1 MNFNFI
7 FNSVLI
13 PLKGHLAVNFIRRAS
28 SLLLLCLSADLAGA
42 QAPLGS
48 VQGHVQD
55 PTGAVVPS
63 AIVRLERAGTAV
75 ATINTD
81 AQGRFVFSAVPA
93 GIYRVSAWRNDFAR
107 QSREVRVVSGQ
118 AIPIDL
124 TLQPASFAEEVTV
137 MGAAIVGAEEIAERI
152 PGSVSLIDETTLAS
166 SHVRDFSEALRKA
179 PGVLVRDEEGFGL
192 RPNIGIRG
200 LNPTRSSK
208 VLLLEDGIPLAYA
221 PYGDNASYYHPPV
234 ERFSMIEVLKGSGQI
249 LYGPSTVGGV
259 VNYITPDA
267 PADFGGS
274 LSLSGGTRGYFNG
287 EATFG
292 GTWKQTGILV
302 DLMRKQGQ
310 GSRQSIRSG
319 LNDFGLKL
327 SRAFA
332 QRHTFTLKGNLY
344 QEDSN
349 VTYSGLRLAEYQAD
363 PRQNPFRNDVFQSSR
378 HGAALHHTVALHRRV
393 LLATNVYGSVFT
405 RDWWRQSSNS
415 GQRPSDSA
423 DPACGGMVNLHT
435 TCGNEGRLRQYHT
448 AGIEPHMRADYQLFG
463 VRSELDLGFRA
474 HFEKQY
480 RHQRNGAT
488 PTAREGA
495 LVENNIRRTQAYST
509 FLQNKFMFGRVTFTP
524 GVRVEHV
531 DYSRTNRLAN
541 GGAGV
546 KGRTSLTQAVPGF
559 GIAVAAGK
567 SVTLFGG
574 VHRGFAPPR
583 AEDIVSNTG
592 GTIELDPE
600 LSWNYEVGARAN
612 PVNGLRADIAFF
624 RMDYENQL
632 VPASLAGGVGAALT
646 NGGQTLHQGLE
657 VSGRVDTGI
666 LKGFRHNL
674 YFSAAFTYLPTARFE
689 GARFSNIDGF
699 SNVSVSGNRLPYAP
713 VNTFNGSVGFVH
725 ATGMEFIVE
734 AVTIGDQF
742 ADDLNTVASTTDG
755 QRGLLPKNTTWNAVV
770 NYPVERLNSTFFFAV
785 KNLADS
791 THIVDRSRGL
801 LPNNPRTVQTG
812 FRYRW

>member
-1 MNFNFI
+1 MSPNRFPAL
-7 FNSVLI
+7 V
-13 PLKGHLAVNFIRRAS
+13 
-28 SLLLLCLSADLAGA
+28 LLLLLTASLAAA
-42 QAPLGS
+42 QAPSGAVSGL
-48 VQGHVQD
+48 VQD
-55 PTGAVVPS
+55 PTGAVIPS
-63 AIVRLERAGTAV
+63 ATVRIDRGSVAV
-75 ATINTD
+75 ATVTTN
-81 AQGRFVFSAVPA
+81 AEGRFTFTALPA
-93 GIYRVSAWRNDFAR
+93 GRYRVSAWRNDFAR
-107 QSREVRVVSGQ
+107 QNREVIVKTAATSTV
-118 AIPIDL
+118 DL
-124 TLQPASFAEEVTV
+124 SLQPAGFAEEVTV
-137 MGAAIVGAEEIAERI
+137 LGPTIIGPDEVADRI

-179 PGVLVRDEEGFGL
+179 PGVTVRDEEGFGL

-259 VNYITPDA
+259 VNYITPEA
-267 PADFGGS
+267 PQDFGGS
-274 LSLSGGTRGYFNG
+274 LSLNGGTRSYFNG
-287 EATFG
+287 EATLG
-292 GTWKQTGILV
+292 GTWKQTGILL
-302 DLMRKQGQ
+302 DFMRKQGQ
-310 GSRQSIRSG
+310 GSRENIHSK
-319 LNDFGLKL
+319 LNDVGLKI

-332 QRHTFTLKGNLY
+332 KRHTFTLKGNLY

-363 PRQNPFRNDVFQSSR
+363 PRQNPFRNDVFQTSR
-378 HGAALHHTVALHRRV
+378 HGVSLHHTVALNSRF
-393 LLATNVYGSVFT
+393 LLSTNLYGSVFT

-415 GQRPSDSA
+415 GQRPNDSA
-423 DPACGGMVNLHT
+423 DPVCAGMANLNT
-435 TCGNEGRLRQYHT
+435 ACGNEGRLRQYHT
-448 AGIEPHMRADYQLFG
+448 AGIEPHLRADHRLFG

-480 RHQRNGAT
+480 RHQRNGAL
-488 PTAREGA
+488 PTSREGT

-509 FLQNKFMFGRVTFTP
+509 FIQNKFNFGRVVFTP

-531 DYSRTNRLAN
+531 DYSRTNLLAN

-546 KGRTSLTQAVPGF
+546 KGKTSLTQAVPGF

-567 SVTLFGG
+567 QLTLFGG

-600 LSWNYEVGARAN
+600 LSWNYEAGVRAN
-612 PVNGLRADIAFF
+612 PRKGLRADVTYF

-632 VPASLAGGVGAALT
+632 VPASLAGGIGAALT

-657 VSGRVDTGI
+657 VSGRIDTGI
-666 LKGFRHNL
+666 IKGWRHNIYL
-674 YFSAAFTYLPTARFE
+674 TGAYTYLPTARFE
-689 GARFSNIDGF
+689 GTRFSNIGGF
-699 SNVSVSGNRLPYAP
+699 SSVSVSGNRLPYAP
-713 VNTFNGSVGFVH
+713 RNTFNGSFGFVH
-725 ATGMEFIVE
+725 SSGMELMLEGVY
-734 AVTIGDQF
+734 IGNQF
-742 ADDLNTVASTTDG
+742 GDDLNTIASSSDG
-755 QRGLLPKNTTWNAVV
+755 QRGLLPGNTTWNAVV
-770 NYPVERLNSTFFFAV
+770 NYPVEHLHATFFIAV
-785 KNLADS
+785 KNLADA
-791 THIVDRSRGL
+791 THIVDRSRGI